1 MGQRPYGAGALLRAG
16 GALVGGLDGR
26 APLEKQSLPS
36 PSPSLLSIFPEG
48 RRIRSIN
55 SQTTINSRAFLS
67 ARLLKKEDPGNELLP
82 SLQTFLHTGTTQE
95 AFKGPDTQLT
105 AHGNRVGMSEGWRQ
119 AVVFLF
125 GSQVIP
131 VCTRV
136 WEPLASRGHG
146 PVASYLVWLAP
157 VPDSGPAQ
165 GSSALFHRA
174 RRLLPPPP
182 SVGELRRGDHSG
194 PTHPRTEQAGSKACK
209 TPVFVVLG
217 IMSDDAQ

>member
-1 MGQRPYGAGALLRAG
+1 MGERLHKSKVSPLPLL
-16 GALVGGLDGR
+16 LH
-26 APLEKQSLPS
+26 SCPS
-36 PSPSLLSIFPEG
+36 SRKEEG
-48 RRIRSIN
+48 SNPSIN

-67 ARLLKKEDPGNELLP
+67 ARLLTKEDPGNELLP
-82 SLQTFLHTGTTQE
+82 SLQTFPHTGTTQE

-194 PTHPRTEQAGSKACK
+194 PTHPEDRTSRFKS
-209 TPVFVVLG
+209 
-217 IMSDDAQ
+217 M